1 MSQSPQRAQAPL
13 LIRVV
18 VLVVLGQAVAL
29 LVNAVLTIVG
39 SGSGQLPVSAIIFLV
54 FLYLLG
60 MVWLTAAAVGVY
72 KGKAW
77 PRGALIV
84 AEVLAVILS
93 FTYFQLGDILL
104 GSALIVSGGVV
115 LILLFTPALNK
126 HLVQRRSRES

>member
-1 MSQSPQRAQAPL
+1 MSQSPQSTQAFLFVRA
-13 LIRVV
+13 V

-29 LVNAVLTIVG
+29 LVSAVLTIMG
-39 SGSGQLPVSAIIFLV
+39 SGTGQLPVSAIIFLV

-60 MVWLTAAAVGVY
+60 TVWLIAAAVGVN

-84 AEVLAVILS
+84 AELLAVIVS

-104 GSALIVSGGVV
+104 GGALIISGGVV
-115 LILLFTPALNK
+115 LILLFTPALNN
-126 HLVQRRSRES
+126 HLVQRRSRE

>member
-1 MSQSPQRAQAPL
+1 MSQTPQSTQRPL
-13 LIRVV
+13 LIKVV

-60 MVWLTAAAVGVY
+60 MVWLIAAAVGVY

-104 GSALIVSGGVV
+104 GSALIFSGGVV
-115 LILLFTPALNK
+115 LILLFTPALNN
-126 HLVQRRSRES
+126 HLVQRRSHDS

>member
-1 MSQSPQRAQAPL
+1 MSHSPQSAQVPL

-29 LVNAVLTIVG
+29 LVNAVLTILD

-60 MVWLTAAAVGVY
+60 TLWLIAAAVGVY

-104 GSALIVSGGVV
+104 GSALIVSGGLV
-115 LILLFTPALNK
+115 LILLFTPALNN
-126 HLVQRRSRES
+126 HLVQRRSQDS

>member
-1 MSQSPQRAQAPL
+1 MSQSPQSTQASL
-13 LIRVV
+13 LVRVV

-39 SGSGQLPVSAIIFLV
+39 SGTGQLPVSAVIFLV

-60 MVWLTAAAVGVY
+60 TVWLVAAAVGVN

-84 AEVLAVILS
+84 AEVLAVIVS
-93 FTYFQLGDILL
+93 FAYFQLGDILL
-104 GSALIVSGGVV
+104 GTALIVSGGVV
-115 LILLFTPALNK
+115 LILLFTPALNN
-126 HLVQRRSRES
+126 HLVQRRSRD